1 MKEKVP
7 LTSVTERLAK
17 LRDNSEGDVKSA
29 LRAAIAKIEAQ
40 CRTIQQLK
48 KEKNRYKEL
57 CGFELEEA
65 QHPNFK
71 D

>member
-1 MKEKVP
+1 MKKKVP

-17 LRDNSEGDVKSA
+17 LRDNSEGEIKSA
-29 LRAAIAKIEAQ
+29 LRTAINKIEAQ
-40 CRTIQQLK
+40 YRTIRQLK
-48 KEKNRYKEL
+48 KERDRYKKL
-57 CGFELEEA
+57 CDFELDET

>member
-1 MKEKVP
+1 MKKKVP

-17 LRDNSEGDVKSA
+17 LRDNSEGEIKSA
-29 LRAAIAKIEAQ
+29 LRAAINKIEAQ
-40 CRTIQQLK
+40 YRTIRQLK
-48 KEKNRYKEL
+48 KERNRYKEL
-57 CGFELEEA
+57 CGFELDEA

>member
-1 MKEKVP
+1 MKEKVALTP
-7 LTSVTERLAK
+7 LTERLAN

-40 CRTIQQLK
+40 YRTIQQLK
-48 KEKNRYKEL
+48 KERNRYKKL
-57 CGFELEEA
+57 CGFELEES